1 MKKFLKKLTIFIVMF
16 IICGCS
22 STSIKEIKY
31 DEFNNLVKEN
41 KTFILYIGSE
51 SCANCTEFSPKF
63 ESVIEENNISDTYY
77 MDLDELSGEDKKS
90 FNKVVNITGTP
101 TVVFITNGEEE
112 SGFNRINGNVSK
124 EKIIT
129 RLKANDY
136 IK

>member
-1 MKKFLKKLTIFIVMF
+1 MKKYLKKLVVIIVMF

-22 STSIKEIKY
+22 SAGVKEINY
-31 DEFNNLVKEN
+31 NEFNNLIKE
-41 KTFILYIGSE
+41 KESFILYIGSA
-51 SCANCTEFSPKF
+51 SCSNCIEFGPKF

-77 MDLDELSGEDKKS
+77 IDLDELSEEDKKA

-129 RLKANDY
+129 RLKTNDY